1 MKKLVVAIGDTH
13 FPFTNLDTLER
24 ILKFIKEVKPDAVV
38 QMGDLYDWYAASKY
52 PRSQDVMK
60 PGEEIERG
68 RNLAEWMWRRVRE
81 AAPKAKCYQ
90 LMGNHDDRPLKRVR
104 ELTPALES
112 LMLRSVLD
120 LMTFPYVT
128 TIGTR
133 DPLIIDGVNYE
144 HGALKAGQHALDNRM
159 PTVVGHSH
167 VGGVIHNGKLWE
179 LNAGWCGDI
188 NAPCFSYVRTRLVA
202 QKTTQGVGAVDGF
215 GPRFIPFT

>member
-13 FPFTNLDTLER
+13 FPFANLNTIAR
-24 ILKFIKEVKPDAVV
+24 IIKLLRDLKPDVVV

-68 RNLAEWMWRRVRE
+68 RMRAEVMWRTVRDN
-81 AAPKAKCYQ
+81 APKATCYQ
-90 LMGNHDDRPLKRVR
+90 LMGNHDDRPLKRIR

-112 LMLRSVLD
+112 LMMKSVGD
-120 LMTFPYVT
+120 LMAFPGVT
-128 TIGTR
+128 TVGGR
-133 DPLIIDGVNYE
+133 EELIIDGVAYE
-144 HGALKAGQHALDNRM
+144 HGALQVGQHALENQR

-167 VGGVIHNGKLWE
+167 VGGVWHRGKLWE

-188 NAPCFSYVRTRLVA
+188 GAPCFNYVRTKIVA
-202 QKTTQGVGAVDGF
+202 QKTTQGFGAVDEY
-215 GPRFIPFT
+215 GPRFIPLP